1 MKIFF
6 YVFTFCEARQVDSIL
21 QAESCTTIDKGA
33 AIPSQ
38 LKEDLE
44 RNTDIDVILMNP
56 GLPGESG
63 LALISE
69 VSEIVNGIP
78 VVLIT
83 HDTTGWWKFVKVKQL
98 PHPVVGYADNTFR
111 EVFEK
116 VTKKAASHH

>member
-6 YVFTFCEARQVDSIL
+6 YGFTFCEARQVDSIL

-44 RNTDIDVILMNP
+44 RNAGIDIILMNP
-56 GLPGESG
+56 GLPGESS
-63 LALISE
+63 LTLISE
-69 VSEIVNGIP
+69 ISEIANGRP

-83 HDTTGWWKFVKVKQL
+83 HNTADWSTFAKVKQL

-111 EVFEK
+111 AVFEK
-116 VTKKAASHH
+116 VTEKAASHT

>member
-6 YVFTFCEARQVDSIL
+6 YGFTFCEARQVDSIL

-83 HDTTGWWKFVKVKQL
+83 HDITGWWKFVKVKQL